1 MGHSASTNYTVS
13 EIQLTN
19 IASGSGLP
27 NAVKLYITPNAG
39 YVVGDQDFTIGTWPT
54 SAPNGIPG
62 VLLPTMVTFG
72 NYDSNEPIA
81 SIARVTGVA
90 YDPDNIIEVFVYLN
104 PTATITVDTEI
115 LIDID
120 QLSVHTA
127 SSRAI
132 QNCLT
137 SQVQA
142 EGACPV
148 SYWPSTGNPISPG
161 TIGPPPPVCVSHFID
176 TIDAAIVTNTS
187 QPSNLTWSN
196 PLGNVAGIT
205 LTPNSDNADVNQYE
219 ASLTPN
225 LSTVLFTKTFWTGP
239 NHSFEV
245 NPFYQ
250 LNAAASNSGYYT
262 IEETPT
268 DYNVDKTLQLDTNN
282 SNVLFCDTTDVMKG
296 MQVTGSTLVSCS
308 YDPTANPLPGAA
320 ICYPLFNTDIRVM
333 DVDHANSRVTI
344 TETNN
349 LSSGDVVNFST
360 IADIDWGPSFSS
372 GSRCSSKKFT
382 VKFQGNAN
390 VACSDN
396 HIIDW
401 AALSSATPLIQGAS
415 PLITNTSFGT
425 NNVDP
430 TGETRTLTIVGTL
443 LKSAAFSILIK
454 RDDGYT
460 YNFNTNTF
468 TPSETSLSTT
478 RVGDDGYYSTGI
490 TFPPVESNKSYN
502 IKITP
507 HTIVDSDHDG
517 SKWLTAGLTK
527 SPLDPLENP
536 YQFNTTVS
544 EGVVLEYDINQLS
557 SHAVN
562 LHTLAAGF
570 VLGGNLADTSHSGVG
585 KSNVAITTKTGT
597 ITKSDGAVL
606 YVTRPPRSFGNG
618 AGFDGLG
625 GLLDNGGPGDWL
637 VWENVA
643 NAVKYDSK
651 GFKGAFR
658 ASITGNG
665 TATLTVTWSGKITT
679 FPTDDMEVYLNLG
692 SVSDT
697 AKNSIVSIYPTVPNG
712 SVVVKK
718 EAATATVLTSEV
730 MRGFDTDVNKESKT
744 LSVVTAP
751 SFGTLSAFDGARIIY
766 TTNSGVVLLPGQED
780 SFTYKAVVGGVDGA
794 DKDNFG
800 TITLKFK

>member
-62 VLLPTMVTFG
+62 VLLPTTVTFG
-72 NYDSNEPIA
+72 NYDSSEPIA
-81 SIARVTGVA
+81 SIARANGVA

-104 PTATITVDTEI
+104 STATITVDTEI

-132 QNCLT
+132 QSCLT

-161 TIGPPPPVCVSHFID
+161 DVLSPQPACISHFID

-268 DYNVDKTLQLDTNN
+268 NYNVDKTLQLDTNN

-308 YDPTANPLPGAA
+308 YDPTANPLPGASV
-320 ICYPLFNTDIRVM
+320 CYPLFNTDIRVM
-333 DVDHANSRVTI
+333 DVDHANNRIMI

-401 AALSSATPLIQGAS
+401 AVLSSSTPLIQGAS

-430 TGETRTLTIVGTL
+430 NGETRTLTIVGTL
-443 LKSAAFSILIK
+443 LQSAAFSILIK

-460 YNFNTNTF
+460 YDFDTNTF
-468 TPSETSLSTT
+468 TPSKTSLDTT

-490 TFPPVESNKSYN
+490 TFPPVVSNKSYN

-517 SKWLTAGLTK
+517 SKWLTKA
-527 SPLDPLENP
+527 PLDPLENP

-557 SHAVN
+557 SNTVN
-562 LHTLAAGF
+562 LITLASGF
-570 VLGGNLADTSHSGVG
+570 VLGGNLADTSHSGIG

-597 ITKSDGAVL
+597 ITKADGAVL
-606 YVTRPPRSFGNG
+606 YVTRPPSSFGNDPG
-618 AGFDGLG
+618 LDGVINVLS
-625 GLLDNGGPGDWL
+625 NGNVDWII
-637 VWENVA
+637 WENAA
-643 NAVKYDSK
+643 NAAKYERK

-665 TATLTVTWSGKITT
+665 TATLTVTWTGKITT
-679 FPTDDMEVYLNLG
+679 FPTDDIEVRLNLG

-697 AKNSIVSIYPTVPNG
+697 GKNSTVSVYPTVPNG
-712 SVVVKK
+712 SVVVKI
-718 EAATATVLTSEV
+718 EDTDPTVFSV
-730 MRGFDTDVNKESKT
+730 RQFDTDVNRASKE

-751 SFGTLSAFDGARIIY
+751 SFGTLGSFDGGSIEY

-780 SFTYKAVVGGVDGA
+780 SFTYKAVVSGVDGA

-800 TITLKFK
+800 TITLKFN

>member
-62 VLLPTMVTFG
+62 VLLPTTVTFG
-72 NYDSNEPIA
+72 NYNSNEPIA
-81 SIARVTGVA
+81 SVARLTGVA

-104 PTATITVDTEI
+104 STATITVDTEI

-120 QLSVHTA
+120 QLSVHT
-127 SSRAI
+127 STSRAI

-142 EGACPV
+142 EGSCPV
-148 SYWPSTGNPISPG
+148 SYWPSTGNPITPG
-161 TIGPPPPVCVSHFID
+161 DIVPPQPYCVGHFID

-196 PLGNVAGIT
+196 PLGNIPGIT
-205 LTPNSDNADVNQYE
+205 LTPNSDNAEVNKYE
-219 ASLTPN
+219 SSLTPN
-225 LSTVLFTKTFWTGP
+225 VSTVLFTKTFWTAP
-239 NHSFEV
+239 NYSFEV

-250 LNAAASNSGYYT
+250 LNTAASNSGYYT

-296 MQVTGSTLVSCS
+296 MQVTGSTLVSCA
-308 YDPTANPLPGAA
+308 YDPIANPVPGASNCWPA
-320 ICYPLFNTDIRVM
+320 FNTDIRVM
-333 DVDHANSRVTI
+333 DVDHANNRVVM

-360 IADIDWGPSFSS
+360 IANTNWGPGFNS

-401 AALSSATPLIQGAS
+401 AALGSATPLIQGTS
-415 PLITNTSFGT
+415 PKIISTDFGS
-425 NNVDP
+425 NDIDP
-430 TGETRTLTIVGTL
+430 TGETRILTIAGTL
-443 LKSAAFSILIK
+443 LQSAAFSILIK

-460 YNFNTNTF
+460 YDFDTNTF
-468 TPSETSLSTT
+468 TPSQTSLSTT

-490 TFPPVESNKSYN
+490 TFPFTKIKKSYN

-507 HTIVDSDHDG
+507 HTIVDPDHDG
-517 SKWLTAGLTK
+517 TKWLNK
-527 SPLDPLENP
+527 SPLV
-536 YQFNTTVS
+536 NTTHQFS
-544 EGVVLEYDINQLS
+544 TTADDGVVLEYNIDQLTYGL
-557 SHAVN
+557 V
-562 LHTLAAGF
+562 TLSTTASGF
-570 VLGGNLADTSHSGVG
+570 VLGGNLAATYESGIG
-585 KSNVAITTKTGT
+585 KSNLAITPKTGT
-597 ITKSDGAVL
+597 ITKADGAVL
-606 YVTRPPRSFGNG
+606 YVTRPPNSLGNG
-618 AGFDGLG
+618 TDEDGY
-625 GLLDNGGPGDWL
+625 PRGDW
-637 VWENVA
+637 VIWENTA
-643 NAVKYDSK
+643 NATKFESK
-651 GFKGAFR
+651 GFKGVLR
-658 ASITGNG
+658 ASVTGSG
-665 TATLTVTWSGKITT
+665 TATLTASYSGRITN
-679 FPTDDMEVYLNLG
+679 FPISATAEVYLNLG
-692 SVSDT
+692 STHSS
-697 AKNSIVSIYPTVPNG
+697 AENSIVSIYPTVPNL
-712 SVVVKK
+712 SIDMSI
-718 EAATATVLTSEV
+718 LNTSIV
-730 MRGFDTDVNKESKT
+730 FNVRAFDTDVNKESKT

-751 SFGTLSAFDGARIIY
+751 SFGTLGSFDGGQIEY
-766 TTNSGVVLLPGQED
+766 TKNSGAVLQQGQED
-780 SFTYKAVVGGVDGA
+780 SFTYKAVVGSLDGG
-794 DKDNFG
+794 DNNHFG
-800 TITLKFK
+800 TITIKFT